1 MIHQKNKYSY
11 PSINYDSFKHEY
23 IKSRVCIFENS
34 NYNINLNNLNV
45 ARELIL
51 INDYLQINK
60 YNRKSLI
67 HKLSIINSKKNK
79 LATEIQVIRRYYE
92 IHKKI
97 YAMYMDNLID
107 FDLSSKINNHED
119 LIFFSYTL
127 QKYFTISSD
136 YNFLSTSIKI
146 NDSLAN
152 EYPYKDKI
160 LNSFFKTL
168 IAYEL
173 NLIFSK

>member
-1 MIHQKNKYSY
+1 
-11 PSINYDSFKHEY
+11 
-23 IKSRVCIFENS
+23 
-34 NYNINLNNLNV
+34 
-45 ARELIL
+45 
-51 INDYLQINK
+51 
-60 YNRKSLI
+60 
-67 HKLSIINSKKNK
+67 
-79 LATEIQVIRRYYE
+79 
-92 IHKKI
+92 
-97 YAMYMDNLID
+97 MYMDNLID